1 MILEEVALQNR
12 SLSGAPDAEVFRE
25 IFLLEYLADEREFLG
40 ENSDFVSG
48 EHGTRR
54 GGTIKS
60 VVQRCS

>member
-48 EHGTRR
+48 EHDTPR
-54 GGTIKS
+54 GGTTKS
-60 VVQRCS
+60 AR